1 MKKEI
6 KSYEELA
13 KHHLKYFTAIFNG
26 EIIDGTVLVYDD
38 FINLHYK
45 QKNMDGII
53 HLIHI
58 EPSDV
63 IIKSSI
69 SNLCIEVEEEWM
81 PKLGECVFVG
91 DCEDDFKSKMIGY
104 FLFEKNGLF
113 HVVLKSNIGTFHSL
127 GTSTGYMVYKYKFIK
142 KYEQPKIELNI
153 DEARKIIA
161 ANKGVR
167 PENVTIKGL

>member
-6 KSYEELA
+6 KSYEEL
-13 KHHLKYFTAIFNG
+13 LKCDGMKFEAEYEGKKLSGIVCCRSNYIKLRYDLENDWESYVLMGKDYCEVYFPVFN
-26 EIIDGTVLVYDD
+26 II
-38 FINLHYK
+38 
-45 QKNMDGII
+45 
-53 HLIHI
+53 
-58 EPSDV
+58 
-63 IIKSSI
+63 
-69 SNLCIEVEEEWM
+69 VEDTEEWI

-113 HVVLKSNIGTFHSL
+113 HVVLKLHIGTFHSL

-161 ANKGVR
+161 ENKGVN